1 MNNLFNNIIQMNI
14 YASIAIIIV
23 VVFRALFKFIPKRFV
38 CLLWVV
44 VAVRLVCPYSME
56 SNLSILNLLPGN
68 EMVNISELNGAKSN
82 KADVDAVNT
91 ANNKGVSNVQ
101 VDSANVFLNN
111 NSKESVN
118 TKTNNFDFKE
128 LNISVIKKNC
138 HFIWIV
144 GLLIIAFWQIVNYV
158 KLSMKLKKIDK
169 TVCDGYIESECI
181 TTPFTAGIIKP
192 IIYIPK
198 GMNEGEKEYILL
210 HEKIHVKNKDC
221 VIKTF
226 SAVLLCVNWFN
237 PFVWVAYRLMCDDLE
252 MRCDEEVV
260 KSMDADVM
268 HEYCMSIVL
277 HSIDSKASYKI
288 PGVCFAQRS
297 FGGMEVKMRIKNMFS
312 KKVSKNVAIVA
323 LAVSAITATALST
336 QAKADNKKSNE
347 VVTSVVEENT
357 EVEEVVTE
365 KNTTTEETQSVAEK
379 SDEKNEL
386 NDSDKKDLLM
396 KYAKEYTD
404 KGYVIIDG
412 LDYSSGVDCVALRD
426 NVTGDNNELI
436 YIYLTKGEIKNND
449 DLVKAI
455 SEFNY
460 SCTSNEASING
471 GVVTICNPKTPDIKT
486 TYTIYADDN
495 VVVEHVVGLLNG
507 LG

>member
-14 YASIAIIIV
+14 YASIAIIVV
-23 VVFRALFKFIPKRFV
+23 VVFRALFKFIPKKFV

-44 VAVRLVCPYSME
+44 VAVRLVCPYSIE
-56 SNLSILNLLPGN
+56 SKLSILNLLPGN
-68 EMVNISELNGAKSN
+68 EMINISELNGAKSN

-101 VDSANVFLNN
+101 VDTANVFLNN

-118 TKTNNFDFKE
+118 TKTNNFKE
-128 LNISVIKKNC
+128 IKISVIKKKC

-144 GLLIIAFWQIVNYV
+144 GLLIIAFGQIVNYV

-169 TVCDGYIESECI
+169 TVCDGYIESEFI

-312 KKVSKNVAIVA
+312 KKVSKNAAIDA
-323 LAVSAITATALST
+323 LAVSAITATVLST
-336 QAKADNKKSNE
+336 QAKADNKNGNE
-347 VVTSVVEENT
+347 VATSVVEEST
-357 EVEEVVTE
+357 EVDEVVTE
-365 KNTTTEETQSVAEK
+365 KNTTIEETQSVAEK

-404 KGYVIIDG
+404 KGYKI
-412 LDYSSGVDCVALRD
+412 LDDVNNYRGVECVTLVDD
-426 NVTGDNNELI
+426 NTSGDNNEIIFIYSPEEKYDSTEDLI
-436 YIYLTKGEIKNND
+436 
-449 DLVKAI
+449 KAI
-455 SEFNY
+455 KEDETLGNSKEISVDGNKV
-460 SCTSNEASING
+460 SVTNEVP
-471 GVVTICNPKTPDIKT
+471 GVITECSVHEGNVIVKHTI
-486 TYTIYADDN
+486 
-495 VVVEHVVGLLNG
+495 GLLNG
-507 LG
+507 IG